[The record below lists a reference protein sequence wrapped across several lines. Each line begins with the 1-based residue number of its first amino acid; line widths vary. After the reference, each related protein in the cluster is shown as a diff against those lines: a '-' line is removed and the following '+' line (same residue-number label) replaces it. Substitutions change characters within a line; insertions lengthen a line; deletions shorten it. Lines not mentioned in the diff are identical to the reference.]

1 MTIQAGQTFYGAGV
15 ILANV
20 ASGVTAG
27 TELGPSAT
35 DGELA
40 SGSDGYSALTDE
52 GAAAGLSTNESVPAG
67 LAAVE
72 VGCSVSY
79 EAGETVSPGDAV
91 GIDGGQLRAANS
103 GDTSPNVIGIVG
115 RGGGEDAGEDYS
127 TGEDAPV
134 HLVE

>member
-1 MTIQAGQTFYGAGV
+1 MALDAGQVFYGKGV
-15 ILANV
+15 VLANV
-20 ASGVTAG
+20 ASGVSAG
-27 TELGPSAT
+27 DELGPSAT

-40 SGSDGYSALTDE
+40 GGSDGYSALTGE
-52 GAAAGLSTNESVPAG
+52 GDAAGLSTNESVPAG

-103 GDTSPNVIGIVG
+103 GDGSPNVIGIVG
-115 RGGGEDAGEDYS
+115 RGGGEDAGEDYV

-134 HLVE
+134 HLLE

>member
-1 MTIQAGQTFYGAGV
+1 MALDAGQVFYGAGV
-15 ILANV
+15 VLANV
-20 ASGVTAG
+20 ASGVSAG
-27 TELGPSAT
+27 DELGPSAT

-40 SGSDGYSALTDE
+40 GGSDGYSALTGE
-52 GAAAGLSTNESVPAG
+52 GDAAGLSTNESVPAG

-134 HLVE
+134 HLLE

>member
-1 MTIQAGQTFYGAGV
+1 MALDAGQVFYGKGV
-15 ILANV
+15 VLANV
-20 ASGVTAG
+20 ASGVSAG
-27 TELGPSAT
+27 NELGPSAS

-40 SGSDGYSALTDE
+40 GGSDGYSALTDE
-52 GAAAGLSTNESVPAG
+52 GDAAGLSTNESVPAG

-103 GDTSPNVIGIVG
+103 GDSSPNVIGIVG
-115 RGGGEDAGEDYS
+115 RGGGEDAGEDYG
-127 TGEDAPV
+127 TGEDVPV
-134 HLVE
+134 HLLD